1 MTTSW
6 SGGRDESSGAV
17 RSPAVDVSDLAL
29 AALIVLVASAVQG
42 SVGFGS
48 SLVAA
53 PLLVLIDPVF
63 VPGPLI
69 AVALVLN
76 VLLMWREDEKVHPH
90 HIGLA
95 LAGRLPGSVL
105 GALALVTIP
114 ASRLGVVFG
123 LLVLLAVGLSMGG
136 LTLTPTSPA
145 IVGAG
150 LLSGFMGTATSIGG
164 PPIALLYQHETGPA
178 FRATVANLLVWGS
191 FISLGAV
198 VIVGKFGADELYAT
212 AVLMPA
218 VMVGFALSG
227 RLTGHLDRG
236 RTREVVLLVSGLS
249 ALVVIA
255 REIL

>member
-1 MTTSW
+1 M
-6 SGGRDESSGAV
+6 
-17 RSPAVDVSDLAL
+17 AL

-69 AVALVLN
+69 VVALVLN
-76 VLLMWREDEKVHPH
+76 ALLIWREEEKVHPR

-95 LAGRLPGSVL
+95 LAGRVPGSAL
-105 GALALVTIP
+105 GALALVAIP
-114 ASRLGVVFG
+114 ASQLGVVFG
-123 LLVLLAVGLSMGG
+123 LLVLLAVGLSLGG
-136 LTLTPTSPA
+136 LSVAPTSPA

-164 PPIALLYQHETGPA
+164 PPIALLYQHEHGPR
-178 FRATVANLLVWGS
+178 FRATVSHLLVWGS
-191 FISLGAV
+191 FISLAAV
-198 VIVGKFGADELYAT
+198 VIVGKFGADELFAT
-212 AVLMPA
+212 AVMMPA
-218 VMVGFALSG
+218 VVLGFALSG

-236 RTREVVLLVSGLS
+236 RTREIVLLVSGLS
-249 ALVVIA
+249 AVAVIA
-255 REIL
+255 KELL